1 MSCIYLDYAATTPV
15 SDEAIAQM
23 LPYLKHS
30 GIFANP
36 ASIQHSLG
44 EQAEQAVESA
54 RADIAECLNAQAKQ
68 IIFTSGA
75 TESNNLAIKGLAFS
89 QAHQGKHIITS
100 ETEHKSVLDCCKFL
114 ETQGFKVTYLR
125 PNCTG
130 LINLQELEAVIT
142 TDTFLVS
149 IMQVNNETGVI
160 QNIHAIAD
168 ICEEKQLVF
177 HVDAAQSAGKIS
189 IDLSTIAI
197 DLLSL
202 SGHKF
207 YAPKGIGC
215 LYIRNRAQLALA
227 PLLHGGGQEQGLR
240 AGTLAVH
247 QIVAMAS
254 AFKLQ
259 QQGLQADWDYLTQL
273 RHSLLA
279 TLNDLEGVH
288 INGDEQHSVPHIL
301 NVSFEDVPSEALLIA
316 LRDSVAI
323 ASGSACN
330 SGAMEAS
337 HVLRAMGIEGD
348 RLYNAVRISF
358 GRYTTEAEIKHAA
371 RIICKHVQR
380 LRALATAI

>member
-1 MSCIYLDYAATTPV
+1 MTCIYLDYAATTPV

-23 LPYLKHS
+23 LAYLKPS

-44 EQAEQAVESA
+44 EQAELAVESA
-54 RADIAECLNAQAKQ
+54 RAEIAQHLNAQAKQ

-75 TESNNLAIKGLAFS
+75 TESNNLAIKGIAFS
-89 QAHQGKHIITS
+89 PAHQGKHIITS
-100 ETEHKSVLDCCKFL
+100 ATEHKSVLDCCKFL
-114 ETQGFKVTYLR
+114 ETHGFRVTYLR
-125 PNCTG
+125 PNHTG
-130 LINLQELEAVIT
+130 LINLHELEAAVNE
-142 TDTFLVS
+142 DTLLVS

-160 QNIHAIAD
+160 QNIQAIAEM
-168 ICEEKQLVF
+168 CEEKQLVF
-177 HVDAAQSAGKIS
+177 HVDAAQSAGKLG

-197 DLLSL
+197 DLLSF

-207 YAPKGIGC
+207 YAPKGIGG
-215 LYIRNRAQLALA
+215 LYIRHRAQLALA
-227 PLLHGGGQEQGLR
+227 PLLHGGGQERGLR

-247 QIVAMAS
+247 QIVAMAT

-259 QQGLQADWDYLTQL
+259 QQRRQADWDYLTQL
-273 RHSLLA
+273 RQDLLIG
-279 TLNDLEGVH
+279 LNDLEGVH
-288 INGDEQHSVPHIL
+288 INGDAQHSVPHIL
-301 NVSFEDVPSEALLIA
+301 NLSFEDVPAEALLIA
-316 LRDSVAI
+316 LRDEVAI

-358 GRYTTEAEIKHAA
+358 GHYTTEDEMKRAA
-371 RIICKHVQR
+371 KIICEQVQR
-380 LRALATAI
+380 LRALVTAI